1 LSAKKKA
8 APARKS
14 VAIRMYNVGL
24 GDSFLI
30 RFPGEDREHKV
41 LVDCGVHMSGPGPYN
56 MAHVVDQIIADV
68 TESDGTPRID
78 VVIATHRHADHI
90 VGFESKRWSEVEVS
104 EVWMPWTEHPTDPE
118 ARKIRDKQ
126 SKKAIAIRA
135 ALTAMKAKPELL
147 EMVDNSLTNAK
158 AMETLHGGFAHKTK
172 IRYLPPKNRAEQTFL
187 TDVLPGVTVHA
198 MGPSRDPEVIR
209 DMDPPKGGAFEL
221 RKAAAAGGDGGGNGA
236 SLFARGF
243 ELTGDARKA
252 QLEAFKLTPR
262 FLSELEK
269 NADED
274 PFAVA
279 VQLDK
284 AVNGTSLLLMFEIGR
299 AHLLFPGDAQWGT
312 WQNAL
317 GDPEFR
323 ELLSKTNF
331 LKVGHH
337 GSHNATP
344 RAFVE
349 EILDKNA
356 FAAMVCTKETVK
368 FKKIPLPSLIA
379 AIGEQSGNRLARSDR
394 EDEVDG
400 FTRTGDQYT
409 DTTVRI

>member
-1 LSAKKKA
+1 MASKN
-8 APARKS
+8 
-14 VAIRMYNVGL
+14 VTIRMYNVGL
-24 GDSFLI
+24 GDCFLL
-30 RFPGEDREHKV
+30 RFPAEEREHKV
-41 LVDCGVHMSGPGPYN
+41 LIDCGVHMSGPGPYK
-56 MAHVVDQIIADV
+56 MDQVAERIIDDV
-68 TESDGTPRID
+68 RDEDGVPRID
-78 VVIATHRHADHI
+78 VVVVTHRHADHI
-90 VGFESKRWSEVEVS
+90 SGFESDRWGEVEVS

-126 SKKAIAIRA
+126 SKKAKSIRA
-135 ALTAMKAKPELL
+135 ALAAMGARPELL
-147 EMVDNSLTNAK
+147 EIVDNSLTNAK
-158 AMETLHGGFAHKTK
+158 AMETIHGGFKRKTK
-172 IRYLPPKNRAEQTFL
+172 IRYLPPKKRAEQSFL

-221 RKAAAAGGDGGGNGA
+221 RMAAAASGAGGGKVHG
-236 SLFARGF
+236 LFASEF
-243 ELTGDARKA
+243 ELQGAAVQT
-252 QLEAFKLTPR
+252 QLEAFKVSTRDLR
-262 FLSELEK
+262 SLEK
-269 NADED
+269 VAEED

-284 AVNGTSLLLMFEIGR
+284 AVNGTSLLLLFEIGR

-323 ELLSKTNF
+323 ELLEKTNF

-349 EILDKNA
+349 EILGKNR
-356 FAAMVCTKETVK
+356 FTAMVCTRETKK
-368 FKKIPLPSLIA
+368 FKKIPLPSLLD
-379 AIGEQSGNRLARSDR
+379 AIDERSGKRLARSDQQSTVKGFKR
-394 EDEVDG
+394 KEDI
-400 FTRTGDQYT
+400 YT
-409 DTTVRI
+409 ETTIAV